1 MKPTGNVLTSTV
13 CRRENAHFQK
23 PLSNGTPVPKLL
35 NIFGWWFTVAM
46 ERWLLLMLQTCPNHL
61 SKSPC
66 KLRFSRLLLP
76 ECHAQCVLIQS
87 GTPDSQVRFG
97 QKGCISKTVVE
108 KDAVIIIYTRSAT
121 RSIRGQYEVN
131 LYGLSRSSPWASE
144 AGLPHLSW
152 HLLWKE
158 WAAKTW
164 EYLSYWFF
172 LPTEL
177 RLGRPFGNW
186 TGTPFTTYCTCTI
199 CHSFALLSFI

>member
-1 MKPTGNVLTSTV
+1 MKPTGNALTSTV
-13 CRRENAHFQK
+13 CRRENAHFKK
-23 PLSNGTPVPKLL
+23 PLSNGKPVPKLL
-35 NIFGWWFTVAM
+35 NIFGWWFAVTM

-66 KLRFSRLLLP
+66 KLRFWKLLLP
-76 ECHAQCVLIQS
+76 ECYAQCVLIQT
-87 GTPDSQVRFG
+87 GTPDSHVRFG
-97 QKGCISKTVVE
+97 QKGCISKTVVAE
-108 KDAVIIIYTRSAT
+108 KDAF
-121 RSIRGQYEVN
+121 IRDPLRGLYEVS

-186 TGTPFTTYCTCTI
+186 TGTPFTTYCTCI
-199 CHSFALLSFI
+199 IFHSFALLLFM